1 MSIQDNVRRLLAQLP
16 PGVSLEAAAKSRS
29 LVEVQEAIRAGVR
42 IVGENY
48 LQQAEPIVSAIGR
61 QVRWHFIGHLQKN
74 KVAKAVRIF
83 DLIETVDSA
92 AIAQAIDRQ
101 CESYE
106 RIMPV
111 LVEINSGREKQK
123 SGVMPEN
130 AEDLVRTLSEL
141 PRVRVMGLMTMGP
154 NLDDPELLRPYF
166 AATRALWEHLG
177 KLKLERVEMR
187 YLSMGMTASYLVAI
201 SEGANLVRIGTGI
214 FGPERK

>member
-29 LVEVQEAIRAGVR
+29 LAEVQEAIQAGVR

-101 CESYE
+101 CERYE

-166 AATRALWEHLG
+166 ATTRALWEHLG